1 MPWPEAALVAV
12 SSAILSNYKID
23 CTPEDKQR
31 LYGLTGSFQAQV
43 RDMTDVYFQRMRKNV
58 YVTPKS
64 FLCLI
69 DFYKQLYVVKLE
81 DVNALE
87 KSVNNGL
94 VKLKEASEFVGKLQL
109 ELKDQEIVIA
119 AKTKQTDAL
128 LSKVM
133 AEKAKADAKAAEV
146 NEFKKDCQATA
157 DAINAEKADAQVELD
172 KAMPFLHEAESA
184 CNSIQKKDIVE
195 IKANN
200 KPVDIIKLVFDGIL
214 ILQNKMVKSYS
225 ETECQI
231 NKTPGRFIDNSYDEY
246 AKKEVSD
253 MDFLKNILLFANTQ
267 KDSINDETVEL
278 LTPYLRYD
286 KDPAKNWSPWDFKPI
301 DGELAGKASG
311 AAAGLAKFVAAMVM
325 YQGAAKIVQPKM
337 AALKVAE
344 ARLEKAMR
352 ELGAAQEELNG
363 VMAIV
368 AGLDRDLDEAQ
379 GTMNALKKTA
389 SDMQKQMDAA
399 TRLLS
404 GLSGENARWLED
416 SKNFALRRK
425 KLIGDVACVCAF
437 VSYVGP
443 FNTEFRDKLYANF
456 LADTQKR
463 QVPAHTKTD
472 VVPFLV
478 DQGTIGEWALE
489 GLPSDELSIQNA
501 IMVTRSSRY
510 PLMVDPQGQAN
521 RWVKQREDAR
531 IRSNPS
537 MCITT
542 LTAKN
547 LKDQIEFTMGEG
559 LCLLIENVENEV
571 DPMIDPVMEK
581 QIIKKGKNMYI
592 NVSDQNMDYNPKF
605 VLYFTSRLASP
616 HFSPE
621 LSAKVTVIDFTVTL
635 KGLEQQLLGKLVG
648 MEQRVLEETLAA
660 LEEDVTNNTKA
671 LQLLDKQLLDRLS
684 NSSGNLLEDTEL
696 IEVLANT
703 KAKSKE
709 VEGKLREADERKIEI
724 NEKRE
729 IFRPVATRGSIM
741 YFNMVDMTNVVNP
754 ITAQPS
760 GWMYN
765 CSLLQFLEQFEYS
778 VKNSEKCQPATKRC
792 DKIIQF
798 LTYQV
803 YRYMNRG
810 LFERDK
816 MMFKLLVTLKI
827 MTVANQ
833 ITGADSAIFLKAGS
847 SLDAKAER
855 QNPFRWLSDT
865 IWLNILML
873 SRHTFGVDQVHF
885 FREVV
890 DFIQRN
896 EAAWK
901 KWFDENEP
909 ESVPVPDYEERINMD
924 RTLGPFLRL
933 TITRFMRVD
942 RTSVACAQF
951 IEQMLD
957 SRFTAPVT
965 DGIVSIYDEST
976 CRKPVLYLLTAGSD
990 PSMTIDELAKK
1001 KKKFPTDKVSMG
1013 EGQEKVAREKNNAA
1027 FVVGSWVILQNCHL
1041 GIGYMCELEDVL
1053 VKTAEINEDFR
1064 LWITCE
1070 ITPRFPIGL
1079 LQLVIKVTLEPPAG
1093 LKAGLM
1099 RTYSTMVGQE
1109 LLDKI
1114 DHEKWRTLVYTQCF
1128 LHSVVQERRKFG
1140 PIGWCVPYEY
1150 NNSDLDAC
1158 LLFLEK
1164 HVATTVIVGQPL
1176 SWVTVQYMVAEAQ
1189 YGGRITDDLDR
1200 ELFNTYTANWFD
1212 PKIFTPEFKFNN
1224 YPFEYNY
1231 KIPDGLEIAQYR
1243 EAIDTIPPVDSPLIF
1258 GLHPNADLTYRL
1270 KEAAETIA
1278 TIIETQP
1285 KDSGSSGGKSMDE
1298 IVKDQALD
1306 LLSKMPP
1313 DFVEEI
1319 FRAQIVKLK
1328 GPPNTGDKGFGAPL
1342 NIFLFQELQRLQNI
1356 IKICRTNLTNVHMA
1370 IDGTVVMTPDLLED
1384 LNAIFD
1390 ARVPKSWTHDASG
1403 AEISWLMPNLGGWFT
1418 GLIERQQMLNT
1429 WLENGRVV
1437 MKSYWLT
1444 GFTNAQGF
1452 LTGMRQEVTRQH
1464 KKDQWALDDV
1474 ISHTDVL
1481 QVDHERVKDVPD
1493 EGQNIHGLF
1502 MEGGRWNRQEQRLD
1516 ESEPKKLFVP
1526 MPAIYVTGTTPKELK
1541 NLGVGPT
1548 THGPFGPYNSAVYKY
1563 PKRND
1568 RYLIF
1573 RMLLKTET
1581 HPNHWK
1587 LRGVCLIAQTE

>member
-1 MPWPEAALVAV
+1 
-12 SSAILSNYKID
+12 
-23 CTPEDKQR
+23 
-31 LYGLTGSFQAQV
+31 
-43 RDMTDVYFQRMRKNV
+43 
-58 YVTPKS
+58 
-64 FLCLI
+64 
-69 DFYKQLYVVKLE
+69 
-81 DVNALE
+81 VNAF
-87 KSVNNGL
+87 KS
-94 VKLKEASEFVGKLQL
+94 
-109 ELKDQEIVIA
+109 
-119 AKTKQTDAL
+119 
-128 LSKVM
+128 
-133 AEKAKADAKAAEV
+133 
-146 NEFKKDCQATA
+146 DCQATA
-157 DAINAEKADAQVELD
+157 DAINAEKAEAQVELD
-172 KAMPFLHEAESA
+172 KALPFLHEAENA

-200 KPVDIIKLVFDGIL
+200 KPVDIIKLTFDGIL
-214 ILQNKMVKSYS
+214 ILQNKMVKPYAESL
-225 ETECQI
+225 CLV
-231 NKTPGRFIDNSYDEY
+231 NKVEAKFIDNSYDEF
-246 AKKEVSD
+246 AKKEISD
-253 MDFLKNILLFANTQ
+253 MDFLKNILHFAANE

-278 LTPYLRYD
+278 LEPYLRCD
-286 KDPAKNWSPWDFKPI
+286 KNPVKNWSPWDFRPI
-301 DGELAGKASG
+301 DGDLAGKASG
-311 AAAGLAKFVAAMVM
+311 AASGLAKFVAAMVM

-352 ELGAAQEELNG
+352 ELAAAEEELAK
-363 VMAIV
+363 VMEVV
-368 AGLDRDLDEAQ
+368 AGLDRELDEAQ

-425 KLIGDVACVCAF
+425 KLIGDVAAVCAF
-437 VSYVGP
+437 VTYVGP
-443 FNTEFRDKLYANF
+443 FNTEYRDKLYANF

-521 RWVKQREDAR
+521 RWVKQRESLR
-531 IRSNPS
+531 IAQNPS

-542 LTAKN
+542 LTAKT

-559 LCLLIENVENEV
+559 LCLLIENIENEV
-571 DPMIDPVMEK
+571 DPMMDPLMER

-592 NVSDQNMDYNPKF
+592 NISDQNMDYSPKF
-605 VLYFTSRLASP
+605 SLYFTSRLANP

-754 ITAQPS
+754 ITSQPS

-765 CSLLQFLEQFEYS
+765 CSLLQFLEQFEFS
-778 VKNSEKCQPATKRC
+778 VRNSEKCQPASKRC
-792 DKIIQF
+792 DKIIQY

-833 ITGADSAIFLKAGS
+833 ITGADCNVFLKAGS

-855 QNPFRWLSDT
+855 QNPFKW
-865 IWLNILML
+865 IAEKVWLNILML
-873 SRHTFGVDQVHF
+873 SRHTFGVDQVQF
-885 FREVV
+885 FREIV

-896 EAAWK
+896 EASWR

-909 ESVPVPDYEERINMD
+909 ESVPVPDYEERINME

-933 TITRFMRVD
+933 TITRFMRED
-942 RTSVACAQF
+942 RTSISCGQF
-951 IEQMLD
+951 VEQMLD
-957 SRFTAPVT
+957 NRFTAPVT
-965 DGIVSIYDEST
+965 DGIGSIYDESQ

-990 PSMTIDELAKK
+990 PTMTIDELAKK
-1001 KKKFPTDKVSMG
+1001 RKKFPTDKVSMG

-1027 FVVGSWVILQNCHL
+1027 FVTGGWVILQNSHL

-1053 VKTAEINEDFR
+1053 VKTGEINEDYR

-1093 LKAGLM
+1093 LKAGMM
-1099 RTYSTMVGQE
+1099 RTYSTMVTQE
-1109 LLDKI
+1109 LLDKL
-1114 DHEKWRTLVYTQCF
+1114 DHDKWRTLVYTQCF
-1128 LHSVVQERRKFG
+1128 LHSTVQERRKFG

-1200 ELFNTYTANWFD
+1200 ELFLSYTAKWFCD
-1212 PKIFTPEFKFNN
+1212 DIFKPSFTFNN
-1224 YPFEYNY
+1224 YQWEYNY
-1231 KIPDGLEIAQYR
+1231 KIPEGLEIAQYR
-1243 EAIDTIPPVDSPLIF
+1243 EAIDTIPAVDSPLIF

-1270 KEAAETIA
+1270 KEAAEMIA

-1285 KDSGSSGGKSMDE
+1285 KDSGGGSGKSMDE
-1298 IVKDQALD
+1298 IVKDQALE
-1306 LLSKMPP
+1306 LLQKMPP

-1319 FRAQIVKLK
+1319 FRAQIMKLK
-1328 GPPNTGDKGFGAPL
+1328 GPPGTSDKGFGAPL

-1356 IKICRTNLTNVHMA
+1356 IKICRTNLSSIAQA
-1370 IDGTVVMTPDLLED
+1370 IDGTVVMTPELLED
-1384 LNAIFD
+1384 LNSIFD

-1418 GLIERQQMLNT
+1418 GLTERQLMLNT
-1429 WLENGRVV
+1429 WLENSRAV
-1437 MKSYWLT
+1437 MKSFWLT

-1464 KKDQWALDDV
+1464 KKDAWALDDV

-1481 QVDHERVKDVPD
+1481 AFDHERVKDVPD

-1502 MEGGRWNRQEQRLD
+1502 MEGGRWNRQEQKLD
-1516 ESEPKKLFVP
+1516 ESEPKKLFLP
-1526 MPAIYVTGTTPKELK
+1526 MPAIFVTGTTLTLFKDNK
-1541 NLGVGPT
+1541 LGQAY
-1548 THGPFGPYNSAVYKY
+1548 GPFGPYNTAVYKY

-1573 RMLLKTET
+1573 RMLLRTEV
-1581 HPNHWK
+1581 HPYHWK